1 MSGQTASDHDTL
13 HAALYVACR
22 APSLHNS
29 QPWRWQ
35 LAAHSVH
42 LRADPTRILPATDPT
57 GRQMVISCGA
67 ALHHARVAFA
77 ALGWHPIIHRL
88 PNPTDPGHLA
98 SIEFE
103 HNNPIRAR
111 DVTLAAAA
119 VRRRTDRRPFLP
131 SDLPESTTSRL
142 ASVAHI
148 EGAELLILPP
158 MMMPELLMT
167 SWSPNSI
174 HDTGYW
180 AQPSWTA
187 PPNGVPTTT
196 LLTPVTAQRV
206 HMARD
211 FQTSGGTLTSPPHT
225 PDGAT
230 LTVLHTADDDR
241 RSWLQTGEAL
251 AAVLLEAT
259 AAGLATGTL
268 THPTEIKDTRAALE
282 QAITSLSA
290 HPGHAH
296 AGHAHPSHVH
306 PSHAQALI
314 RIGHVPSPLPGPRTP
329 RRPHTDVLEQ
339 LP

>member
-1 MSGQTASDHDTL
+1 MSGPTASDHDTL

-77 ALGWHPIIHRL
+77 ALGWHPIVHRL
-88 PNPTDPGHLA
+88 PNPTDPDHLA

-103 HNNPIRAR
+103 HTNPIRAR

-131 SDLPESTTSRL
+131 SDLPGLTTSRL
-142 ASVAHI
+142 ASVAHT

-158 MMMPELLMT
+158 MMVPELLMT
-167 SWSPNSI
+167 SWSPDPTDN
-174 HDTGYW
+174 TGYW
-180 AQPSWTA
+180 AQPRWTVT
-187 PPNGVPTTT
+187 PNSTT
-196 LLTPVTAQRV
+196 LLTPVAAQRA

-211 FQTSGGTLTSPPHT
+211 FQASGGTLTSPPHT

-251 AAVLLEAT
+251 AAVMLEAT
-259 AAGLATGTL
+259 AAGLATSTL

-282 QAITSLSA
+282 QAITSLNVHS
-290 HPGHAH
+290 G
-296 AGHAHPSHVH
+296 HVH
-306 PSHAQALI
+306 SGHAQALI

>member
-13 HAALYVACR
+13 HAALYMACR

-29 QPWRWQ
+29 QPWCWQ

-42 LRADPTRILPATDPT
+42 LRADPTRILSATDPT

-77 ALGWHPIIHRL
+77 ALGWHPITHRL
-88 PNPTDPGHLA
+88 PNPTDPDHLA

-131 SDLPESTTSRL
+131 SDLPELTTSRL
-142 ASVAHI
+142 ASVAHT

-158 MMMPELLMT
+158 MMVPELLMT
-167 SWSPNSI
+167 SWSSDPTHNTN
-174 HDTGYW
+174 TGYR

-187 PPNGVPTTT
+187 TPHSTT
-196 LLTPVTAQRV
+196 LLTPVAAQRV

-211 FQTSGGTLTSPPHT
+211 FQPSGGTLTPPSHT

-230 LTVLHTADDDR
+230 LAILHTADDDP

-268 THPTEIKDTRAALE
+268 THPTEIKGTRAALE
-282 QAITSLSA
+282 QAITSLNA
-290 HPGHAH
+290 RPAH
-296 AGHAHPSHVH
+296 ARPAR
-306 PSHAQALI
+306 AQALI

-329 RRPHTDVLEQ
+329 RRPPTDVLKQ